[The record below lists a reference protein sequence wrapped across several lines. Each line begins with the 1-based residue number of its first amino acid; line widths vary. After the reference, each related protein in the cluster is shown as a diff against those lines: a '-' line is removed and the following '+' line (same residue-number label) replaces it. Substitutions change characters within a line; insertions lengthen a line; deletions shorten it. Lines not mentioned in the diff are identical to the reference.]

1 MNTVDARRANA
12 ILLHVIKIR
21 DVDVVRMGFF
31 VRYLRRISGRK
42 VSSFAERCFW
52 TCHSIGDPRRFSE
65 TVPSDTGVHYLCQG
79 AY

>member
-42 VSSFAERCFW
+42 VSSFAERCF
-52 TCHSIGDPRRFSE
+52 
-65 TVPSDTGVHYLCQG
+65 
-79 AY
+79 